1 MCIIRTALTLHVFLS
16 TANAFNAS
24 TGCGKA
30 LGYGIKKGGT
40 GSSNTITLTSGGIT
54 RSFLLHIPTNYNIN
68 SARGLI
74 FGFHGRGA
82 TASKQE
88 VLSSFSDPYFNRDNL
103 AVYPQGID
111 NQWQGDPEARTNDV
125 QFTLDIIDYLAPRY
139 CINQDAIFSTGKSN
153 GGGFSLNI
161 IACDPVASTRIAAF
175 ASNSGAYYATTPSTG
190 CAPLTVAL
198 PCNPGRSTVPI
209 LEIHGSADDVIPYY
223 GGDRRGKCLPTVPH
237 FVTEWAKRNGL
248 GSTNITTN
256 TYDRQVHKHEF
267 GQAQGKVGLVTSYWV
282 NALTHSWASTI
293 ANTDTATPTFVNAT
307 SIMMDWFNKW
317 NLP

>member
-1 MCIIRTALTLHVFLS
+1 MHSSTPAMCIIRTALTLLVFLS

-40 GSSNTITLTSGGIT
+40 GSSNTIALTSGGIT

-74 FGFHGRGA
+74 FGYHGRGA

-88 VLSSFSDPYFNRDNL
+88 VLSLFSDPYFNKDNL

-153 GGGFSLNI
+153 GGGFSLI
-161 IACDPVASTRIAAF
+161 ILACDPIASTRIAAF
-175 ASNSGAYYATTPSTG
+175 ASASGAYCMSLSYSSITSKLTTFHRRHHPLHRLRPSHRRP
-190 CAPLTVAL
+190 PLHSR
-198 PCNPGRSTVPI
+198 PQHRSHPRNPRQRRRCDSI
-209 LEIHGSADDVIPYY
+209 LRRRPPRQMSPHRASLRHGVGETQWSRVD
-223 GGDRRGKCLPTVPH
+223 
-237 FVTEWAKRNGL
+237 KRH
-248 GSTNITTN
+248 
-256 TYDRQVHKHEF
+256 DQHV
-267 GQAQGKVGLVTSYWV
+267 
-282 NALTHSWASTI
+282 
-293 ANTDTATPTFVNAT
+293 
-307 SIMMDWFNKW
+307 
-317 NLP
+317 